1 MCWCLFTPRRNRQA
15 LVSPLILEVQFVG
28 IKSQQEA
35 LAKNMRTLAFMVS
48 CGVSFALAL
57 PLPCAADSAALFE
70 KPLRETRAPLPRDP
84 DNPQSKP
91 ILSCFYYPH
100 FVVKQ
105 VDLGELGAEQ
115 LSIIPVP
122 KGQTAP
128 DCHRANV
135 KNEMVIDARQW
146 SGYFKGV
153 KGDFAFFDA
162 DEGAD
167 NAMGFAVFNGLD
179 GTKLFE
185 DVTAGMRAVE
195 LTSPP
200 SGVADTAAVKLS
212 YRRTYQASCSL
223 RADEKNCWSK
233 IREATGLADL
243 APPDCAA
250 AYKGAA
256 AKDPSVIGY
265 SVEVVLDLRH
275 TAPRFTPTSKATGCH
290 ASD

>member
-1 MCWCLFTPRRNRQA
+1 
-15 LVSPLILEVQFVG
+15 
-28 IKSQQEA
+28 
-35 LAKNMRTLAFMVS
+35 MRTLVFLVS
-48 CGVSFALAL
+48 CGVSLAVAV
-57 PLPCAADSAALFE
+57 PLRCAADSSALFE
-70 KPLRETRAPLPRDP
+70 KPLREIHAPLPRDP

-91 ILSCFYYPH
+91 MLSCFYFPH

-115 LSIIPVP
+115 LSIIPVS

-135 KNEMVIDARQW
+135 KSEMVVDAKQW

-153 KGDFAFFDA
+153 KGDFVFFDA
-162 DEGAD
+162 DEGTN
-167 NAMGFAVFNGLD
+167 NAMGFAVFSGLD
-179 GTKLFE
+179 GTKIFE
-185 DVTAGMRAVE
+185 DVTAGVRAVE
-195 LTSPP
+195 LITPA
-200 SGVADTAAVKLS
+200 GGAADTAAVKLS

-256 AKDPSVIGY
+256 ASDPSAIGY
-265 SVEVVLDLRH
+265 SAEVVLDLRH
-275 TAPRFTPTSKATGCH
+275 TVPRVTPASKATGCR
-290 ASD
+290 AAD